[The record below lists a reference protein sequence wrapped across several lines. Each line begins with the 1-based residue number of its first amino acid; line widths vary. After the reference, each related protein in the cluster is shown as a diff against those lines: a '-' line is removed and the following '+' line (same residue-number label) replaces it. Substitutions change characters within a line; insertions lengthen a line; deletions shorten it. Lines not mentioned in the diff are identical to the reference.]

1 MEETLQT
8 VNHQS
13 TRLKS
18 DLRVSQQERDSL
30 KHEVALLHKQ
40 LQNAVDKVR
49 FLFLYS
55 KVKDKLRAEQ
65 TDLLP
70 LLISEPYFGDGPAL
84 KRSAESQQEA
94 VQRWDVSADGAG
106 AAATEARKRET
117 SSRSVQ
123 HQRRPHPV
131 QRKSELST
139 TEKWQA
145 FKSCCFLF
153 FSSFFFSVMWVFF
166 SVFAGPSAWCYH
178 TLPEAAQTSESV
190 LSDEGLGTGKLLS

>member
-1 MEETLQT
+1 MEENLQT

-94 VQRWDVSADGAG
+94 VQR
-106 AAATEARKRET
+106 
-117 SSRSVQ
+117 
-123 HQRRPHPV
+123 
-131 QRKSELST
+131 
-139 TEKWQA
+139 
-145 FKSCCFLF
+145 
-153 FSSFFFSVMWVFF
+153 
-166 SVFAGPSAWCYH
+166 
-178 TLPEAAQTSESV
+178 
-190 LSDEGLGTGKLLS
+190 